1 MKPILR
7 YLLQLIR
14 FLLFRSPYVR
24 SPVILKHTLLLN
36 FKKFKLQLLRVPTK
50 IDVITLDHVFSL
62 QQYNLSK
69 WTQFHKLLN
78 LKKNQQKLVLDLG
91 ANVGFSCL
99 YFCNHISDVKI
110 LAVEPEMNN
119 LKCLEYNS
127 INYDEIKIINGA
139 IGGSPGKANIFD
151 TKADSNAFTVNRS
164 KDELLNNLTI
174 FSINQLIDMH
184 QAKELFIVKIDIE
197 GFEDD
202 LFSDNLSWID
212 KTDIIIIELHDWLF
226 PFKNKS
232 KNFIHA
238 ISGLNRDLIVDGEN
252 LISFKNAP
260 IRKI

>member
-1 MKPILR
+1 MKVILR

-24 SPVILKHTLLLN
+24 SPIMFKHTLLLN
-36 FKKFKLQLLRVPTK
+36 LKKLKLQYLKVPTK
-50 IDVITLDHVFSL
+50 IDAITLDHVFSL

-69 WTQFHKLLN
+69 WTQFHRLLD

-91 ANVGFSCL
+91 ANVGFSSL
-99 YFCNHISDVKI
+99 YFYNHISNIKV

-119 LKCLEYNS
+119 LTCLEYNS
-127 INYDEIKIINGA
+127 KNYEEIKIINGA
-139 IGGSPGKANIFD
+139 IGGAPGKANIFD

-164 KDELLNNLTI
+164 KDNSSNTLEI
-174 FSINQLIDMH
+174 FSINQLIEKH
-184 QAKELFIVKIDIE
+184 QAEELFIVKIDIE

-212 KTDIIIIELHDWLF
+212 KSDIIIIELHDWLF
-226 PFKNKS
+226 PFQNKS
-232 KNFIHA
+232 KNFINA
-238 ISGLNRDLIVDGEN
+238 ISGLNRDLIIDGEN

-260 IRKI
+260 I